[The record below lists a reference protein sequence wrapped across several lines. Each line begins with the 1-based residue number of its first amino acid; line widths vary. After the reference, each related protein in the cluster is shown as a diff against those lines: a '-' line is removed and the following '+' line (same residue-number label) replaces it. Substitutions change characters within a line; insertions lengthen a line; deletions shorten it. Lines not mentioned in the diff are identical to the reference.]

1 MKSLTE
7 DNKAQIA
14 QKLREIADILN
25 PPVVSRSGGG
35 NGNGPPT
42 GP

>member
-1 MKSLTE
+1 MKHLTE
-7 DNKAQIA
+7 EDKEAIA
-14 QKLREIADILN
+14 QKLREIADILS
-25 PPVVSRSGGG
+25 PATFQTKGGG